1 MDNLNEVRDL
11 ETEYDADFLGALN
24 DLESEEKV
32 ELVDH
37 EQLFQK
43 IDSNKIFKIFEET
56 EKRSKASNI
65 PNYSNKKD
73 GLINE
78 DYLKKLINAEVNAV
92 VSDAIDTIVENISYQ
107 IEKAIAF
114 AMNASNYNKTE
125 NDEQQQ

>member
-1 MDNLNEVRDL
+1 MDNLNEVRAP
-11 ETEYDADFLGALN
+11 ETEYDANFLGALN
-24 DLESEEKV
+24 DLESEEKL

-56 EKRSKASNI
+56 EKRSKANNI
-65 PNYSNKKD
+65 PNHSNKKN

-78 DYLKKLINAEVNAV
+78 DYLRNLINSEVNSV
-92 VSDAIDTIVENISYQ
+92 ISDAIDTIVENVSYQ

-125 NDEQQQ
+125 NDEQQ

>member
-92 VSDAIDTIVENISYQ
+92 VSDAIDTIVENVSYQ

-125 NDEQQQ
+125 NDEQQ

>member
-11 ETEYDADFLGALN
+11 ETEYDADFLGALD
-24 DLESEEKV
+24 DLESEEKL

-37 EQLFQK
+37 ELLFQK

-65 PNYSNKKD
+65 PNHSNKKN

-78 DYLKKLINAEVNAV
+78 DYLRNLINSEVNSV
-92 VSDAIDTIVENISYQ
+92 ISDAIDTIVENVSYQ

>member
-11 ETEYDADFLGALN
+11 ETEYDADFVGAL
-24 DLESEEKV
+24 DALESEEQL

-56 EKRSKASNI
+56 EKRSKANNI
-65 PNYSNKKD
+65 PNHSNKKN

-78 DYLKKLINAEVNAV
+78 DYLRNLINSEVNSV
-92 VSDAIDTIVENISYQ
+92 ISDAIDTIVENVSYQ

>member
-11 ETEYDADFLGALN
+11 ETEYDADFLGALD
-24 DLESEEKV
+24 DLDSEEKL

-37 EQLFQK
+37 ELLFQK

-56 EKRSKASNI
+56 EKRSKANNI
-65 PNYSNKKD
+65 PNHSNKKN

-78 DYLKKLINAEVNAV
+78 DYLRNLINSEVNSV
-92 VSDAIDTIVENISYQ
+92 ISDAIDTIVENVSYQ

-125 NDEQQQ
+125 NDEQQ

>member
-56 EKRSKASNI
+56 EKRSKANNI
-65 PNYSNKKD
+65 PNHSNKKN

-78 DYLKKLINAEVNAV
+78 DYLRNLINSEVNSV
-92 VSDAIDTIVENISYQ
+92 ISDAIDTIVENVSYQ

>member
-11 ETEYDADFLGALN
+11 ETEYDADFVGAL
-24 DLESEEKV
+24 DALESEEQL

-56 EKRSKASNI
+56 EKRSKANNI
-65 PNYSNKKD
+65 PNHSNKKN

-78 DYLKKLINAEVNAV
+78 DYLRNLINSEVNSV
-92 VSDAIDTIVENISYQ
+92 ISDAIDTIVENVSYQ

-114 AMNASNYNKTE
+114 AMNASNHNKTE

>member
-1 MDNLNEVRDL
+1 MDNLNEVKTP
-11 ETEYDADFLGALN
+11 ETEYDVDFLGALN

-32 ELVDH
+32 KLVDH

-65 PNYSNKKD
+65 SNYSNKKD

-92 VSDAIDTIVENISYQ
+92 VSDAIDTIVENVSYQ

-125 NDEQQQ
+125 NNEQQQ

>member
-11 ETEYDADFLGALN
+11 ETEYDADFLGAL
-24 DLESEEKV
+24 DALESEEQL

-78 DYLKKLINAEVNAV
+78 DYLKKLINSEVNSV
-92 VSDAIDTIVENISYQ
+92 ISDAIDTIVENVSYQ

>member
-1 MDNLNEVRDL
+1 MDNLNEVKTP
-11 ETEYDADFLGALN
+11 ETEYDVDFLGALN

-65 PNYSNKKD
+65 SNYSNKKD

-92 VSDAIDTIVENISYQ
+92 VSDAIDTIVENVSYQ

-125 NDEQQQ
+125 NNEQQQ